1 MKVKNKQLHAQ
12 VIPLSGDVAIP
23 DWSQYVEFID
33 PNAQL
38 FDLPDPDT
46 HLGKLIVVRNAT
58 ASGKKNSGN
67 RPYQMVDALGNV
79 QSNFAANSTTI
90 IAANV
95 EKWDIVSVDRP
106 RSPTKL
112 EPVVLAK
119 GLINLGD
126 PVPAGA
132 RPFANAFN
140 VQSVT
145 GLGTSTQ
152 LTRVAVL
159 FATPLVVTDYFVDG
173 EIVSNNPG
181 NTQWQADTTLIWTT
195 HNKTITG
202 FNIAFREAVSQ
213 IQNVSFNFQVSGV
226 Q

>member
-1 MKVKNKQLHAQ
+1 MKIKNKQLHAQ

-23 DWSQYVEFID
+23 DWAQYVEFID
-33 PNAQL
+33 PNGQL
-38 FDLPDPDT
+38 FDLPDPDM

-58 ASGKKNSGN
+58 ASSKKNSGN

-90 IAANV
+90 IAAN
-95 EKWDIVSVDRP
+95 ERKWDIVSVDRP

-132 RPFANAFN
+132 RPFTNAFN

-152 LTRVAVL
+152 VTRVAVL
-159 FATPLVVTDYFVDG
+159 FSTSLVVTDYFVDG

-181 NTQWQADTTLIWTT
+181 NTQWQLDTTLIWTT

-202 FNIAFREAVSQ
+202 FNIAFRETVSQ